1 MARKH
6 RQEEAGRYWHV
17 VARGIARRKLFA
29 DDADCQVY
37 LVMLR
42 GVLAVYGWRIY
53 AYCLMGNHI
62 HLIVQTPLP
71 NLAAGMQHLH
81 GHYATYFNR
90 RHDLSGHVFEARYRP
105 TAIETQAHLHAAIA
119 YVGNNPVEAGLCARP
134 EDWLRSSFST
144 RHDRYIEL
152 TAVA

>member
-1 MARKH
+1 VARKH
-6 RQEEAGRYWHV
+6 RQEEAGRFWHV

-71 NLAAGMQHLH
+71 NLATGMQRLH
-81 GHYATYFNR
+81 GHYATYYNR
-90 RHDLSGHVFEARYRP
+90 RTTCQGTSSRRATGRRRSKQRRIWKPRSPTWVTTRSTQVCVLSRRTGCGRAFP
-105 TAIETQAHLHAAIA
+105 GGPIA
-119 YVGNNPVEAGLCARP
+119 TSNWR
-134 EDWLRSSFST
+134 R
-144 RHDRYIEL
+144 
-152 TAVA
+152 